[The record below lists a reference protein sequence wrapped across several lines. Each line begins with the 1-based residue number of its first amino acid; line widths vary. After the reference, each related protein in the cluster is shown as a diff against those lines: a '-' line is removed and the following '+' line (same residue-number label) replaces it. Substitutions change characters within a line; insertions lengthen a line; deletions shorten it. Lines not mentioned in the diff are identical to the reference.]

1 MDLSRQ
7 RRERQGVCPGDST
20 IPRSTT
26 TKYALSMRHALLF
39 ILALFGPAL
48 SAQTT
53 ADADPP
59 DNLTS
64 TEQTVR
70 EIIAQEGIHVV
81 RFWNP
86 DCGNSLS
93 ELQHG
98 LYEVIENNPEVT
110 FTFVTVWNDEETGQ
124 DVLGGYSIPE
134 RVAMLVQPD
143 NGPSEDIGNRR
154 YEFLGLPVTWT
165 PTTRIYHRNGVLAYA
180 FNYGEQ
186 SPETL
191 QQAIDNTRNEWAHD

>member
-1 MDLSRQ
+1 MW
-7 RRERQGVCPGDST
+7 
-20 IPRSTT
+20 
-26 TKYALSMRHALLF
+26 YALLF
-39 ILALFGPAL
+39 ILTLFGPAL
-48 SAQTT
+48 FAQTV
-53 ADADPP
+53 AGVDPP

-70 EIIAQEGIHVV
+70 EIIAQDGIHVV

-93 ELQHG
+93 ELQRG
-98 LYEVIENNPEVT
+98 LYEAIRNNPDVT

-124 DVLGGYSIPE
+124 DVLDRYLIPD
-134 RVAMLVQPD
+134 RVNVLVQPD
-143 NGPSEDIGNRR
+143 NGPSEVIGNRR

-165 PTTRIYHRNGVLAYA
+165 PSTRIYHRNGVLAYA
-180 FNYGEQ
+180 FNYGEL

-191 QQAIDNTRNEWAHD
+191 QQAINNTRSAWAHE